1 MTDFNKN
8 DKQHHFNQ
16 IKGIIREIN
25 EGDKFCNFTLDVGHE
40 NIRQVN
46 LVTKKSQFTTVLNG
60 NKIGDK
66 VSARFYITSRKKD
79 ERWYTTANVL
89 AFEKSTD

>member
-1 MTDFNKN
+1 MTLFNKN

-16 IKGIIREIN
+16 IKGIICEIN
-25 EGDKFCNFTLDVGHE
+25 EGEKFCNITLDVGHE
-40 NIRQVN
+40 NVRKVN

-79 ERWYTTANVL
+79 DRWYTTANVL
-89 AFEKSTD
+89 VFDKVDD